1 MSMLFLDFLL
11 FYGILFT
18 YSIKGVGYNIF
29 RINYWFFFPR
39 ICRGAAYLCINREN
53 KPAPYKLAHLTPS
66 RAVRGCDTL

>member
-29 RINYWFFFPR
+29 RINYWFIKETLITTRQGCNTLAQFVVAL
-39 ICRGAAYLCINREN
+39 GAQF
-53 KPAPYKLAHLTPS
+53 
-66 RAVRGCDTL
+66 